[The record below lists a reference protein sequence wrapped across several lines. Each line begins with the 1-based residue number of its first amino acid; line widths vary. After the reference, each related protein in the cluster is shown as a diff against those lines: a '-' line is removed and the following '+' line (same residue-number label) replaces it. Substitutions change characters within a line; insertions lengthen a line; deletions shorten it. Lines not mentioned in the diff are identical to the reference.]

1 MKFPHFLLL
10 ILLFVRAAAQ
20 DADDPGENA
29 ELALQRLL
37 FERAWIVATVG
48 PVKKQITT
56 LDALEKQLATARDY
70 DGAARVRLQRLEM
83 QNELDRLDKNLVLL
97 QSREQA
103 LKASLLPARIQLPLE
118 AAQLTGGTRLDSG
131 ALTGWAR
138 GATATWKLPAG
149 LPPGG
154 YEVILR
160 YRCGPL
166 EGGSLTLSE
175 KRFTLSTAIETTLR
189 GAENREAGTLK
200 LSEGATTL
208 TLTAASVFKD
218 NLMQLLAID
227 LLPTA
232 SR

>member
-1 MKFPHFLLL
+1 MKFPRFLLL
-10 ILLFVRAAAQ
+10 ILLLVRAAAQ
-20 DADDPGENA
+20 DADDPGENT

-56 LDALEKQLATARDY
+56 LDALEKQLAASRDY

-118 AAQLTGGTRLDSG
+118 AAQLAGGTRLDSG
-131 ALTGWAR
+131 ALTGWKR
-138 GATATWKLPAG
+138 GATAAWKLPSG

-208 TLTAASVFKD
+208 TLTASSVFKD

-227 LLPTA
+227 LLPAA

>member
-1 MKFPHFLLL
+1 MKYPRFLLL
-10 ILLFVRAAAQ
+10 ILLLVRAAAQ

-56 LDALEKQLATARDY
+56 LDALEKQLAAARDY

-118 AAQLTGGTRLDSG
+118 AAQLAGGTRLDSG
-131 ALTGWAR
+131 ALTGWKR
-138 GATATWKLPAG
+138 GATAAWKLPAG

-208 TLTAASVFKD
+208 TLTASSVFKD

-227 LLPTA
+227 LLPAA